1 MRYLRATFK
10 NYIGFFN
17 GMGLYKVDIDLSKC
31 THNIILIQGCN
42 GSGKSTLLFH
52 LNPFPDGS
60 TSFIPDKT
68 AEKDLV
74 LAHEGDIYEIQI
86 ISPADLKGRK
96 TTKAFI
102 QKNGIELNENGNIS
116 SYKDIIF
123 SEFELDS
130 NYISLSR
137 LSSTDRG
144 LGDKTP
150 AERKRFVNSI
160 ISSLDT
166 YNNIYKTLGKRSSNY
181 KSRAV

>member
-17 GMGLYKVDIDLSKC
+17 GMGLYTIDIDFSKC
-31 THNIILIQGCN
+31 LRKIVLITGEN
-42 GSGKSTLLFH
+42 GSGKSSILNH
-52 LNPFPDGS
+52 LNPFPDNS
-60 TSFIPDKT
+60 NSFIPNKT
-68 AEKDLV
+68 GEKDLTLV
-74 LAHEGDIYEIQI
+74 NESDIYNIQI

-102 QKNGIELNENGNIS
+102 QKNGIELNQNGNVS

-144 LGDKTP
+144 
-150 AERKRFVNSI
+150 
-160 ISSLDT
+160 
-166 YNNIYKTLGKRSSNY
+166 
-181 KSRAV
+181 

>member
-31 THNIILIQGCN
+31 THNIVLIQGCN

-74 LAHEGDIYEIQI
+74 LSHEGDTYTIQI

-150 AERKRFVNSI
+150 AER
-160 ISSLDT
+160 
-166 YNNIYKTLGKRSSNY
+166 
-181 KSRAV
+181 